1 MNFTSFEFLCFFV
14 ALILLLSCLRGLSA
28 QKWLLLAASYCF
40 YLTWS
45 VPMHCVFSVYFAVG
59 LLYRA
64 QAGSDRESN
73 SSKTAAYQ
81 RPCGQPG
88 AAGILQ
94 VQ

>member
-1 MNFTSFEFLCFFV
+1 MLLCGTHIT
-14 ALILLLSCLRGLSA
+14 AELSARPQRTEMATLSGELLLLPYVEC
-28 QKWLLLAASYCF
+28 
-40 YLTWS
+40 T
-45 VPMHCVFSVYFAVG
+45 MHCVVSVYFAVG